1 MHLFTFQYYQFPDT
15 ASGKACT
22 VDVILSHT
30 TLEVLRIGQNYFE
43 SVYEVFENYMILDA
57 RLSKP

>member
-1 MHLFTFQYYQFPDT
+1 M
-15 ASGKACT
+15 

-30 TLEVLRIGQNYFE
+30 MLEVLRIGQHYFE
-43 SVYEVFENYMILDA
+43 SVYMYEVFENYMILDA